1 MVKKLGICGLAFSF
15 FLCFALTVPAKTADD
30 LLNEA
35 KALVKSVSINEV
47 KTMVETK
54 EKVVLLDVRDLK
66 DYQMGHI
73 AGALSMPRAISLS
86 GRLLEYHL
94 GKLIPDKTARV
105 IVYCEFDT
113 RSPLTVKT
121 MNEIEYKNAVYMKGG
136 TKAWKEA
143 GYPMEKI

>member
-1 MVKKLGICGLAFSF
+1 MIKKLGILGLAFSL

-35 KALVKSVSINEV
+35 KAMVKTVSIDEV
-47 KTMVETK
+47 KNMVESK
-54 EKVVLLDVRDLK
+54 EKFILLDVRDMK

-73 AGALSMPRAISLS
+73 AGSVNMPRAISLS

-94 GKLIPDKTARV
+94 SKLIPDKNAKV
-105 IVYCEFDT
+105 VVYCDFDT

-121 MNEIEYKNAVYMKGG
+121 MNEVEYKNASYMKGG
-136 TKAWKEA
+136 YKAWKDA
-143 GYPMEKI
+143 GYPSEKI

>member
-1 MVKKLGICGLAFSF
+1 MVRKLGICGLALSSV
-15 FLCFALTVPAKTADD
+15 LCFALTVPAKTADD

-35 KALVKSVSINEV
+35 KAVVKSVSINEV
-47 KTMVETK
+47 KTMIETK

-73 AGALSMPRAISLS
+73 AGSLSMPRAISLS

-94 GKLIPDKTARV
+94 GKLIPDKSARV

-143 GYPMEKI
+143 GYPMEKK